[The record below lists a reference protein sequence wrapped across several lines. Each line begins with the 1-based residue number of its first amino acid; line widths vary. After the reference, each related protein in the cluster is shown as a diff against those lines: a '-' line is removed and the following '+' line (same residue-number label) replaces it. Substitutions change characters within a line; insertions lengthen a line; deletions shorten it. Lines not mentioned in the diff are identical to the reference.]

1 MRYILL
7 IILLFIISCDN
18 IEPPRCQ
25 IESWIIDDCG
35 ICRECELEECNWN
48 ETMNTCGGCDNDL
61 SSCTGCMDPEA
72 INTEVDMIIHDGS
85 TCDYDNFINE
95 PDVSIFNNDADYAN
109 TAQVNT
115 QITNTVTKEFVED
128 LGIDE
133 SKVTM
138 DAKLEEDLEID
149 SLGIVEVVMAF
160 EDEFEIEIDDEELA
174 DVKTV
179 GQAVN
184 LLHSKI

>member
-1 MRYILL
+1 M
-7 IILLFIISCDN
+7 
-18 IEPPRCQ
+18 ET
-25 IESWIIDDCG
+25 
-35 ICRECELEECNWN
+35 N
-48 ETMNTCGGCDNDL
+48 EVFEKVKGL
-61 SSCTGCMDPEA
+61 
-72 INTEVDMIIHDGS
+72 
-85 TCDYDNFINE
+85 
-95 PDVSIFNNDADYAN
+95 
-109 TAQVNT
+109 
-115 QITNTVTKEFVED
+115 FVED

-160 EDEFEIEIDDEELA
+160 EDEFDIQIDDEELA
-174 DVKTV
+174 DVSTV

>member
-1 MRYILL
+1 MGL
-7 IILLFIISCDN
+7 
-18 IEPPRCQ
+18 
-25 IESWIIDDCG
+25 
-35 ICRECELEECNWN
+35 
-48 ETMNTCGGCDNDL
+48 
-61 SSCTGCMDPEA
+61 
-72 INTEVDMIIHDGS
+72 
-85 TCDYDNFINE
+85 
-95 PDVSIFNNDADYAN
+95 
-109 TAQVNT
+109 
-115 QITNTVTKEFVED
+115 FVED
-128 LGIDE
+128 LGIEE

-174 DVKTV
+174 DVTTV

>member
-1 MRYILL
+1 M
-7 IILLFIISCDN
+7 
-18 IEPPRCQ
+18 EA
-25 IESWIIDDCG
+25 
-35 ICRECELEECNWN
+35 N
-48 ETMNTCGGCDNDL
+48 EVFEKVKSL
-61 SSCTGCMDPEA
+61 
-72 INTEVDMIIHDGS
+72 
-85 TCDYDNFINE
+85 
-95 PDVSIFNNDADYAN
+95 
-109 TAQVNT
+109 
-115 QITNTVTKEFVED
+115 FVED

-160 EDEFEIEIDDEELA
+160 EDEFGIEIDDEELA
-174 DVKTV
+174 DVSTV

>member
-1 MRYILL
+1 MEANEVFEKVKS
-7 IILLFIISCDN
+7 LFI
-18 IEPPRCQ
+18 
-25 IESWIIDDCG
+25 
-35 ICRECELEECNWN
+35 
-48 ETMNTCGGCDNDL
+48 
-61 SSCTGCMDPEA
+61 
-72 INTEVDMIIHDGS
+72 
-85 TCDYDNFINE
+85 
-95 PDVSIFNNDADYAN
+95 
-109 TAQVNT
+109 
-115 QITNTVTKEFVED
+115 ED

-138 DAKLEEDLEID
+138 DAKIEEDLEID

>member
-1 MRYILL
+1 METNEVFEKVKGL
-7 IILLFIISCDN
+7 I
-18 IEPPRCQ
+18 
-25 IESWIIDDCG
+25 
-35 ICRECELEECNWN
+35 
-48 ETMNTCGGCDNDL
+48 
-61 SSCTGCMDPEA
+61 
-72 INTEVDMIIHDGS
+72 
-85 TCDYDNFINE
+85 
-95 PDVSIFNNDADYAN
+95 
-109 TAQVNT
+109 
-115 QITNTVTKEFVED
+115 VED
-128 LGIDE
+128 LGIEE

-174 DVKTV
+174 DVTTV

>member
-1 MRYILL
+1 M
-7 IILLFIISCDN
+7 
-18 IEPPRCQ
+18 
-25 IESWIIDDCG
+25 
-35 ICRECELEECNWN
+35 ELN
-48 ETMNTCGGCDNDL
+48 EVFEKVKGL
-61 SSCTGCMDPEA
+61 
-72 INTEVDMIIHDGS
+72 
-85 TCDYDNFINE
+85 
-95 PDVSIFNNDADYAN
+95 
-109 TAQVNT
+109 
-115 QITNTVTKEFVED
+115 FVED

-160 EDEFEIEIDDEELA
+160 EDEFGIEIDDEELA
-174 DVKTV
+174 DVSTV

>member
-1 MRYILL
+1 M
-7 IILLFIISCDN
+7 
-18 IEPPRCQ
+18 ET
-25 IESWIIDDCG
+25 
-35 ICRECELEECNWN
+35 N
-48 ETMNTCGGCDNDL
+48 EVFDKVKGL
-61 SSCTGCMDPEA
+61 
-72 INTEVDMIIHDGS
+72 
-85 TCDYDNFINE
+85 
-95 PDVSIFNNDADYAN
+95 
-109 TAQVNT
+109 
-115 QITNTVTKEFVED
+115 FVED

-160 EDEFEIEIDDEELA
+160 EDEFGIEIDDEELS
-174 DVKTV
+174 DVTTV

>member
-1 MRYILL
+1 M
-7 IILLFIISCDN
+7 
-18 IEPPRCQ
+18 ET
-25 IESWIIDDCG
+25 
-35 ICRECELEECNWN
+35 N
-48 ETMNTCGGCDNDL
+48 EVFEKVKGL
-61 SSCTGCMDPEA
+61 
-72 INTEVDMIIHDGS
+72 
-85 TCDYDNFINE
+85 
-95 PDVSIFNNDADYAN
+95 
-109 TAQVNT
+109 
-115 QITNTVTKEFVED
+115 FVED

-160 EDEFEIEIDDEELA
+160 EDEFGIEIDDEELS
-174 DVKTV
+174 DVTTV

>member
-1 MRYILL
+1 M
-7 IILLFIISCDN
+7 
-18 IEPPRCQ
+18 EA
-25 IESWIIDDCG
+25 
-35 ICRECELEECNWN
+35 N
-48 ETMNTCGGCDNDL
+48 EVFEKVKGL
-61 SSCTGCMDPEA
+61 
-72 INTEVDMIIHDGS
+72 
-85 TCDYDNFINE
+85 
-95 PDVSIFNNDADYAN
+95 
-109 TAQVNT
+109 
-115 QITNTVTKEFVED
+115 FVED

-174 DVKTV
+174 EVSTV